1 MQKRKFGNSDLQVSQ
16 LGLGCMGMS
25 EFYGSYNDEESNK
38 VIHYAIENGI
48 NFFDTAD
55 MYGSGKNET
64 LVGKALSEVRDKVV
78 LATKFG
84 ILRGEGGSF
93 TGING
98 KPEYVK
104 QSCEKSLQRLD
115 MDHIDLYYQHRVDP
129 NTPIE
134 DTVGAMADLVKE
146 GKVRYLGLSEAS
158 EEIIRRAHK
167 VHPIAAV
174 QTEYSLWSNDLEA
187 VIPVC
192 RELDIALVPYSPLGR
207 GFLSGKFKSLE
218 DFEENDFRRYNPRFS
233 AENFNKNLEIVKV
246 VEEIA
251 KSKSVT
257 PSQIALAWV
266 ISKGDDMFPIPGTK
280 RINYLKENIT
290 AIDIKLE
297 KDEIEQLDSLYNLV
311 SGKRY

>member
-64 LVGKALSEVRDKVV
+64 LVGKALSGVRDKVV
-78 LATKFG
+78 IATKFG

-93 TGING
+93 PGING

-134 DTVGAMADLVKE
+134 DTVGAMADLAKE
-146 GKVRYLGLSEAS
+146 GKVRYIGLSEAS

-192 RELDIALVPYSPLGR
+192 RELGIALVPYSPLGR

>member
-78 LATKFG
+78 IATKFG

-233 AENFNKNLEIVKV
+233 AENFNKNLEILNV
-246 VEEIA
+246 VEVIA

>member
-78 LATKFG
+78 IATKFG

-104 QSCEKSLQRLD
+104 QSCEKSLQRLG

-134 DTVGAMADLVKE
+134 ETVGAMAVLVKE

-167 VHPIAAV
+167 VHPISAV

-233 AENFNKNLEIVKV
+233 AENFDKNLEIVKI

-290 AIDIKLE
+290 AIDIKFE

>member
-64 LVGKALSEVRDKVV
+64 LVGKALSGVRDKVV
-78 LATKFG
+78 IATKFG

-93 TGING
+93 MGING

-104 QSCEKSLQRLD
+104 QSCEKSLQRLG

>member
-78 LATKFG
+78 IATKFG

-158 EEIIRRAHK
+158 EEIIRRAQK

-233 AENFNKNLEIVKV
+233 AENFNKNLEILKV

>member
-64 LVGKALSEVRDKVV
+64 LVGKALSGVRDKVV
-78 LATKFG
+78 IATKFG

-93 TGING
+93 MGING

-134 DTVGAMADLVKE
+134 DTVGAMADLAKE
-146 GKVRYLGLSEAS
+146 GKVRYIGLSEAS

>member
-55 MYGSGKNET
+55 MYGQGKNET
-64 LVGKALSEVRDKVV
+64 LVGKALSEVRGKVV
-78 LATKFG
+78 IATKFG

-98 KPEYVK
+98 RPEYVI
-104 QSCEKSLQRLD
+104 QSCEKSLQRLG

-174 QTEYSLWSNDLEA
+174 QTEYSLWSKDLEA

-207 GFLSGKFKSLE
+207 GFLSGKYKSLE

-233 AENFNKNLEIVKV
+233 AENLNKNLEILKV

-251 KSKSVT
+251 NSKSVT

>member
-78 LATKFG
+78 IATKFG

-158 EEIIRRAHK
+158 EEIIRRAQK

-207 GFLSGKFKSLE
+207 GFLSGKYKSLE

-233 AENFNKNLEIVKV
+233 AENFNKNLEILNV

>member
-78 LATKFG
+78 IATKFG

-233 AENFNKNLEIVKV
+233 AENFKKNLEIVKI

-297 KDEIEQLDSLYNLV
+297 KDEIEQLDSKGYSEV
-311 SGKRY
+311 FVY